1 MMVFLNG
8 AVGGSEE
15 KVGVCECEWGN
26 LNGGVGSCGER
37 LGVWGCEW
45 WSGGVMGCVFE

>member
-15 KVGVCECEWGN
+15 KVGVWKCEWG
-26 LNGGVGSCGER
+26 
-37 LGVWGCEW
+37 
-45 WSGGVMGCVFE
+45 SGGIMGCVSEWWCGWLWGRG